1 MDPSHTSRSRS
12 SLCHHTGCFS
22 DIDCALMIH
31 PFTENAVVINALARA
46 YLQIVFKPSSTDSM
60 IPASPLDAAAL
71 AYTSLSMLRQQL
83 RPTWRI
89 HGIISDGGSHPKVR
103 PLSSELLY
111 YFRAPTHSELEVL
124 LRKVC
129 VCFESAAQATGC
141 TVSITEK
148 TRTYKDLIS
157 NSILSNLFLENT
169 QELGL
174 EFSKATQNFSASTDM
189 GNVSY
194 VVPSI
199 HPLYSIGTSAV
210 IHTRAYTEATNTD
223 TAHGCTRQAAK
234 AMAMTALDLLCNP
247 DVLSQVQKE
256 FQQCSD

>member
-1 MDPSHTSRSRS
+1 MV
-12 SLCHHTGCFS
+12 
-22 DIDCALMIH
+22 H
-31 PFTENAVVINALARA
+31 PFTENAVIINALARA
-46 YLQIVFKPSSTDSM
+46 YLQIVFKPSFTDSM

-89 HGIISDGGSHPKVR
+89 HGIISDGGNHPKVT
-103 PLSSELLY
+103 PPSSEMLY

-124 LRKVC
+124 LKKVR

-141 TVSITEK
+141 TVSITER

-157 NSILSNLFLENT
+157 NPTLSNLFLENT
-169 QELGL
+169 RELGL
-174 EFSKATQNFSASTDM
+174 DYSKATQNFSASTDM

-194 VVPSI
+194 IVPSI

-210 IHTRAYTEATNTD
+210 NHTRAYTEATNTD
-223 TAHGCTRQAAK
+223 AAHSSTRQAAK
-234 AMAMTALDLLCNP
+234 AMAMTAIDLLCDP
-247 DVLSQVQKE
+247 HLLSEVRKE
-256 FQQCSD
+256 FHKCSD